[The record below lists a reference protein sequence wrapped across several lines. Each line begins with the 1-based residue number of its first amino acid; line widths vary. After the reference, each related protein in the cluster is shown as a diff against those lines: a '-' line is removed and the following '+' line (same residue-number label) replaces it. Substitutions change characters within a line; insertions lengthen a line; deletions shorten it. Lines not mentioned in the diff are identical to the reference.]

1 MKKGRS
7 IYQVR
12 RENLLDVIGRRFA
25 GNKSAAAEA
34 LHFTQ
39 PTLIYRYL
47 SGKKQIG
54 ATLARKMERIAQE
67 PEFWLDEDHRTAS
80 AVEMTRA
87 GYQVIR
93 RVPLLTWSRAA
104 TWPADA
110 AAFKPSADQE
120 WISTGEP
127 CGEHAYAL
135 RVAGDSMTDPRG
147 DNSFPEGTLIVL
159 DPDIRA
165 RPGDFVVA
173 RAYGGELTF
182 KQLVRDAGRLQLKPL
197 SPQYR
202 MLELGTEADVAGVL
216 VQAIRV
222 YRRPLS

>member
-34 LHFTQ
+34 LRFTQ

-54 ATLARKMERIAQE
+54 AKLARKMERIAQE
-67 PEFWLDEDHRTAS
+67 PEFWLDEDHRTG
-80 AVEMTRA
+80 RA
-87 GYQVIR
+87 EEPGGSYQVVR
-93 RVPLLTWSRAA
+93 RVPLLAWARAA

-127 CGEHAYAL
+127 VGEHAYAL
-135 RVAGDSMTDPRG
+135 RLSGDSMTDPRG
-147 DNSFPEGTLIVL
+147 DDSFPDGTVIVL

-165 RPGDFVVA
+165 QPGDYVVA
-173 RAYGGELTF
+173 RTEGGEPTF

-197 SPQYR
+197 NPQYH
-202 MLELGTEADVAGVL
+202 MLKLASEADIAGVL
-216 VQAIRV
+216 VQATRV
-222 YRRPLS
+222 YRRPPL